1 MILNEQ
7 NKKFKWRNCPS
18 NLNIPLLVTRV
29 TMFYDLKKQK
39 HDGFLNKKAILKSFQ
54 EILT

>member
-1 MILNEQ
+1 MILNE